1 MLGLEQVKKPV
12 TPAQPTTP
20 VAPETPVTPSDT
32 PSQTP
37 ETNTN
42 PETNV
47 TPKAEDN
54 SENSSKEENIAPKP
68 QKVAAKKMAVKKKTA
83 NNFSKTVRPL
93 AATTKANNSQ
103 KVKIAAVNKM
113 ANKKEKASLPQ
124 TGAKKSLG
132 ALLGLL
138 RSAMGILTIEIN
150 PKKQKKSK

>member
-20 VAPETPVTPSDT
+20 VAPETLVTPSDT

-54 SENSSKEENIAPKP
+54 SESSSKEDNIAPKP
-68 QKVAAKKMAVKKKTA
+68 QKVDDAKQEKVAAKKMAVKKKTA

-93 AATTKANNSQ
+93 DATTKANNSQ

-113 ANKKEKASLPQ
+113 ANKK
-124 TGAKKSLG
+124 
-132 ALLGLL
+132 
-138 RSAMGILTIEIN
+138 
-150 PKKQKKSK
+150 